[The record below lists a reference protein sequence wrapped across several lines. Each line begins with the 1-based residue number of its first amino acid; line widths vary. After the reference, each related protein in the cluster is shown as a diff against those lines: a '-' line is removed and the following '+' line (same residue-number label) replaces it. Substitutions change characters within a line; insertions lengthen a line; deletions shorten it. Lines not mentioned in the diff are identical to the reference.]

1 MTQENFIKNRELFLS
16 NNNNKASQMLY
27 KGLQQI
33 GNFILYKSELSI
45 DDRADVLSEAIIS
58 AFNAME
64 TYNSDYKFTTWFGR
78 IVKNKLI
85 DFRRKRDCRGG
96 YNNFSID
103 ALQAKNEFAHDGYQL
118 DSKEKSAIDM
128 MYQEQLKTILYKEIS
143 KLPEGNAKRI
153 MILSVYEGK
162 ANHEIMEQL
171 NLSKDMVSINI
182 FRFKETLRG
191 RYVK

>member
-16 NNNNKASQMLY
+16 NNNHKASQMLY

-33 GNFILYKSELSI
+33 GNFILYKSELSA

-58 AFNAME
+58 AFNAIE
-64 TYNSDYKFTTWFGR
+64 KYNSDYKHTTWFSR
-78 IVKNKLI
+78 ILTNKLI

-96 YNNFSID
+96 FNNFSID

-128 MYQEQLKTILYKEIS
+128 IYQEQLKSILYREIS
-143 KLPEGNAKRI
+143 ILPEGNAKRI
-153 MILSVYEGK
+153 MILSVHQGK

-182 FRFKETLRG
+182 FRFKETLRD